1 MIALFLPNGFH
12 GQLALRETVFLTFFL
27 HWSHRNRDNRLYT
40 AMKKKE
46 EKETTV
52 VEEEA
57 EESQASESEGW
68 NDGWNKIMNR
78 TRIVG

>member
-40 AMKKKE
+40 AMKKKG

-52 VEEEA
+52 VEEED